1 MARASSELPKTFNKG
16 ESENKHERCNK
27 NDEDF
32 EETARHVFPVVQS
45 SLLKSGSFCLF
56 SL

>member
-1 MARASSELPKTFNKG
+1 MAKASFELPKMFNKE

-32 EETARHVFPVVQS
+32 GETARHIFPMVQS
-45 SLLKSGSFCLF
+45 SLLESSSFCLF
-56 SL
+56 

>member
-1 MARASSELPKTFNKG
+1 MARASFELPKTFNKG

-32 EETARHVFPVVQS
+32 GETARHVFPVVQS
-45 SLLKSGSFCLF
+45 CLLKSGSFCLF
-56 SL
+56 